1 MLPCT
6 LGIRLHFYT
15 IARINAKFPKI
26 NGLFIYPISLYL
38 LETVLFERDFMRS
51 KRSYLILVLLMLT
64 FTAAV
69 SAATVRTTQKVLLGE
84 TEIKINVY
92 ENEGGNLTF
101 VAPHHN
107 EQTGLKLAKDYVE
120 KYGGRLIEIES
131 FDAKGSPA
139 RYLTFTASGKTYTVD
154 PNRIFTAQGR
164 SCAGGLSEVDSL
176 VEAFAANLLK
186 AVFADGKGL
195 PAGERFL
202 VAIHNNTDVDS
213 KTENARTADLTA
225 YAFVKTSLGKELS
238 HGVFQDQA
246 DGVYLSNTEDDQDNF
261 VFLSGLKYVG
271 YFAEKGFNVVV
282 QKSAAKLNS
291 QKCSVDDG
299 SLSVFSAQQGIS
311 YICLEADAATGGY
324 RQQQM
329 LEAVYQLAR
338 VENESVPLAVAKK

>member
-1 MLPCT
+1 MLKD
-6 LGIRLHFYT
+6 I
-15 IARINAKFPKI
+15 
-26 NGLFIYPISLYL
+26 
-38 LETVLFERDFMRS
+38 MRS
-51 KRSYLILVLLMLT
+51 ALRQFIDSFLMLA
-64 FTAAV
+64 FLSAIALAAV
-69 SAATVRTTQKVLLGE
+69 SGASAATVRTTQKVVLGE

-92 ENEGGNLTF
+92 ENEGSNLTF
-101 VAPHHN
+101 IAPHHN

-131 FDAKGSPA
+131 FDVKGSPA
-139 RYLTFTASGKTYTVD
+139 RYLTFTANGKTYTVD

-164 SCAGGLSEVDSL
+164 SCAAGLSEVDSL
-176 VEAFAANLLK
+176 VEAFAASVLK
-186 AVFADGKGL
+186 VVFTDGKGL

-202 VAIHNNTDVDS
+202 VAVHNNTDVDS
-213 KTENARTADLTA
+213 KTENARTGDLTA

-311 YICLEADAATGGY
+311 YICLEADTATGGY

-329 LEAVYQLAR
+329 LEAVYQLAKI
-338 VENESVPLAVAKK
+338 ENESAPLTVAKK